1 MSKTILSCLAVFAIA
16 GATVIAGEIDLEDVK
31 CVVAPRAAKASQ
43 SADYKKGKV
52 YFCCGNCAGSFA
64 KDTKKFA
71 EKANHQLVSTKQYE
85 QKKCPMSGSD
95 LNPETAIKVAG
106 QKVAFCCDGCKGTVE
121 KADEKKQ
128 MQLVFANKPFDKA
141 FAKVEKKAE

>member
-1 MSKTILSCLAVFAIA
+1 MSKTILSCLAVLVIA
-16 GATVIAGEIDLEDVK
+16 GATVIAGEVNLENVK
-31 CVVAPRAAKASQ
+31 CVVAPRDAKVTQ
-43 SADYKKGKV
+43 SKDYKKGKV
-52 YFCCGNCAGSFA
+52 YFCCGNCAGKFTQE
-64 KDTKKFA
+64 TKKYA
-71 EKANHQLVSTKQYE
+71 EKANFQLVSTKQYE

-128 MQLVFANKPFDKA
+128 MKLVFADKPFDKA
-141 FAKVEKKAE
+141 FAKTDKKSK